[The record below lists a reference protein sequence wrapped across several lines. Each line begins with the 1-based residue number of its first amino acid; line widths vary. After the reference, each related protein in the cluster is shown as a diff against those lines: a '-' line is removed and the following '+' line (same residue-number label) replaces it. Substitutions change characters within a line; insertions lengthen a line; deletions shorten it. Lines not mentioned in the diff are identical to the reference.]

1 MYMLPDTCP
10 SVVIDR
16 CWLHVHSQCLI
27 VRKLTYF
34 KRMFHFSLEAKNMFY
49 EKTENLHF
57 CDKLLIHFV
66 PVIIRLNAVLKCTH
80 SQTLETA
87 HEYKEIQE

>member
-1 MYMLPDTCP
+1 
-10 SVVIDR
+10 
-16 CWLHVHSQCLI
+16 
-27 VRKLTYF
+27 
-34 KRMFHFSLEAKNMFY
+34 MFY

-66 PVIIRLNAVLKCTH
+66 PVIIRLNAVLKRTH

>member
-1 MYMLPDTCP
+1 
-10 SVVIDR
+10 
-16 CWLHVHSQCLI
+16 
-27 VRKLTYF
+27 
-34 KRMFHFSLEAKNMFY
+34 MFY

-80 SQTLETA
+80 SQILETA
-87 HEYKEIQE
+87 HEYKEIQGMQKLACASCSNIL